1 MTRISRGTTSSND
14 RSATAKRPG
23 KTEWAGRRRPATRR
37 AGFTVHPDVTGGE
50 LEVAAVA
57 GWVLDGD
64 GGACIR
70 FSFPAVPAGTLLGF
84 GGWYLASPGA
94 SARLEGFARKAT
106 LIEPMAPDWSK
117 FGSVWYADGDPL
129 EFSFCV
135 DGTGAAF
142 EFAVHGIEA
151 GVIEHEFY
159 EAGRATI
166 PPARHKRLMGN
177 MWFFAPEAVFVN
189 QRIHVPISEPQ
200 IRGGVRPLE
209 AAAKIHLKSCNRCA
223 RFLPINYRDERRHL
237 SFSNHCVA
245 QPPCIHSTFSRLRDL
260 ESGKV
265 HVSEYGFQL
274 ECRFCK
280 KFTVNTPHNPKRSAA
295 QMKEDAA
302 RRRAIEVLLSE
313 LYEDSPSLS
322 HRRRFGGQELSDAV
336 WARFDGRCFKC
347 GMRLAR
353 QRDMHLDHT
362 RPLALL
368 WPLDETATCLCKTHN
383 GEKRDRPPA
392 EYYSP
397 DELERL
403 AVVTGI
409 PIGEL
414 LDPSPNREAIELL
427 AARLDWFFEEFLRR
441 EELQTV
447 RDGKRPADLLVR
459 AVQKAIG
466 RLPGF
471 TLDLKGEY
479 RRRST

>member
-1 MTRISRGTTSSND
+1 VL
-14 RSATAKRPG
+14 RSDGLPATAKHPN
-23 KTEWAGRRRPATRR
+23 KAKWATRRRPATRR

-50 LEVAAVA
+50 LEVAEVP
-57 GWVLDGD
+57 GWVFDGD

-70 FSFPAVPAGTLLGF
+70 FSFPAVAAGTRLGF

-94 SARLEGFARKAT
+94 SARLEGFTGKAT

-117 FGSVWYADGDPL
+117 FGSVWYSDGEPL

-142 EFAVHGIEA
+142 EFAPYGIEA
-151 GVIEHEFY
+151 GVVEHEFY
-159 EAGRATI
+159 DVGRTAM
-166 PPARHKRLMGN
+166 PPARHERLMSN
-177 MWFFAPEAVFVN
+177 MWFFAPEAIFVSP
-189 QRIHVPISEPQ
+189 RLHVPISDPQ
-200 IRGGVRPLE
+200 IRGGRPLRN
-209 AAAKIHLKSCNRCA
+209 AAKIYLKSCNRCA
-223 RFLPINYRDERRHL
+223 RFLPINYREERRHL

-245 QPPCIHSTFSRLRDL
+245 KAPCKHSTFSRLRDL
-260 ESGKV
+260 DSGKV
-265 HVSEYGFQL
+265 HVAEYGFQL

-313 LYEDSPSLS
+313 LYEGSRSLS
-322 HRRRFGGQELSDAV
+322 HRLRFSGQELSDSV
-336 WARFDGRCFKC
+336 WARFDARCFKC
-347 GMRLAR
+347 GVRLAR
-353 QRDMHLDHT
+353 QQDMHLDHT

-368 WPLDETATCLCKTHN
+368 WPLDETATCLCRTHN
-383 GEKRDRPPA
+383 IDKRDRSPA
-392 EYYSP
+392 EYYSV

-403 AVVTGI
+403 AFITGI

-414 LDPSPNREAIELL
+414 RDPSPNREAIELL
-427 AARLDWFFEEFLRR
+427 AARLDWFFEEFLQRD
-441 EELQTV
+441 ELQTV

-459 AVQKAIG
+459 AVQKAID

-471 TLDLKGEY
+471 ALDLEGEY
-479 RRRST
+479 RRRGA